1 MFVRATVRIPN
12 NLTDELSA
20 QLNSIYGNISQRYLE
35 TIRKQIRLQKVMVML
50 ADANVTQQDTFDP
63 HNVAMFYEMLSR
75 NLKNWASQGIE
86 KTDTDDLRR
95 LHVLLTTSI
104 ERYTLSCYFGMQYH
118 ALLFYK
124 LDNRIKDIQTEIM
137 LLDEKV
143 AAMKQDIASKENNVV
158 EEELKKR
165 GIDSLGFEETLEIM
179 YNDEKLYNELTS
191 KISNIES
198 NNPEYLQMTKKRDE
212 LVEELKGMIIELYR
226 TSPVIV
232 DYNKLM
238 QGEEGVTVYFDLEV
252 IKKGEKIGTV
262 EIEKIAPKTKQ
273 TIIDRFREM
282 ELALKEVRI

>member
-75 NLKNWASQGIE
+75 NLKNWSSQGIE

-95 LHVLLTTSI
+95 LHVLFTTSI
-104 ERYTLSCYFGMQYH
+104 EKYSLSCYFGMQYH

-143 AAMKQDIASKENNVV
+143 AVMKQDIASKENNVV

-165 GIDSLGFEETLEIM
+165 GMDSLGFEETLEIM

-198 NNPEYLQMTKKRDE
+198 KNPEYLQMAKKRDG
-212 LVEELKGMIIELYR
+212 LVEELKGLIIELYR
-226 TSPVIV
+226 TSPVLV

-252 IKKGEKIGTV
+252 IKKGEKIGAV
-262 EIEKIAPKTKQ
+262 EIEKIAPNIKQ

-282 ELALKEVRI
+282 DLALKEVRI

>member
-20 QLNSIYGNISQRYLE
+20 QLNSIYGNISQRYLD

-75 NLKNWASQGIE
+75 NLKNWSSQGIE

-95 LHVLLTTSI
+95 LHVLFTTSI
-104 ERYTLSCYFGMQYH
+104 EKYSLSCYFGMQYH

-143 AAMKQDIASKENNVV
+143 AVMKQDIASKENNVV

-165 GIDSLGFEETLEIM
+165 GMDSLGFEETLEIM

-198 NNPEYLQMTKKRDE
+198 KNPEYLQMAKKRDG
-212 LVEELKGMIIELYR
+212 LVEELKGLIIELYR
-226 TSPVIV
+226 TSPVLV

-252 IKKGEKIGTV
+252 IKKGEKIGAV
-262 EIEKIAPKTKQ
+262 EIEKIAPNIKQ

-282 ELALKEVRI
+282 ELVLKEVRI

>member
-1 MFVRATVRIPN
+1 
-12 NLTDELSA
+12 
-20 QLNSIYGNISQRYLE
+20 
-35 TIRKQIRLQKVMVML
+35 
-50 ADANVTQQDTFDP
+50 
-63 HNVAMFYEMLSR
+63 MFYEMLSR
-75 NLKNWASQGIE
+75 NLKNWSSEGIE

-95 LHVLLTTSI
+95 LHVLFTTSI
-104 ERYTLSCYFGMQYH
+104 EKYSLSCYFGMQYH
-118 ALLFYK
+118 ALPFYK

-143 AAMKQDIASKENNVV
+143 VVMKQDIASNENNVV

-165 GIDSLGFEETLEIM
+165 GMDSLGFEETLEIM

-226 TSPVIV
+226 TSPVLV

-262 EIEKIAPKTKQ
+262 EIEKIAPKIKQ

-282 ELALKEVRI
+282 ELVLKEVRI

>member
-12 NLTDELSA
+12 NLTDELSM

-50 ADANVTQQDTFDP
+50 ADASVTQQDTFDP
-63 HNVAMFYEMLSR
+63 HNVAMFYEMFAR
-75 NLKNWASQGIE
+75 NLKNWSSQGIE
-86 KTDTDDLRR
+86 KTDTDDLKR
-95 LHVLLTTSI
+95 LHVLFTTSI

-118 ALLFYK
+118 ALPFYK

-143 AAMKQDIASKENNVV
+143 AAMKQNIASNENNVV

-165 GIDSLGFEETLEIM
+165 GMDSLGFEETLEIM
-179 YNDEKLYNELTS
+179 YNDEKLYNELTR
-191 KISNIES
+191 KINDIES
-198 NNPEYLQMTKKRDE
+198 NNPEYLQMTRKRDE
-212 LVEELKGMIIELYR
+212 FVEELKGMIIELYR
-226 TSPVIV
+226 TSPVLV

-252 IKKGEKIGTV
+252 IKKGEKSGTV
-262 EIEKIAPKTKQ
+262 EIEKIAPKIKQ

>member
-12 NLTDELSA
+12 NLTDELST

-50 ADANVTQQDTFDP
+50 ADASVTQQDTFDP

-75 NLKNWASQGIE
+75 NLKNWSPEGIE

-95 LHVLLTTSI
+95 LHVLFTTSI
-104 ERYTLSCYFGMQYH
+104 ERYSLSCYFGMQYH
-118 ALLFYK
+118 ALPFYK

-165 GIDSLGFEETLEIM
+165 GMDSLGFEETLEIM
-179 YNDEKLYNELTS
+179 YNNEKLYNELTR
-191 KISNIES
+191 KINDIES
-198 NNPEYLQMTKKRDE
+198 NNPEYLQMTKKKDE

-226 TSPVIV
+226 TSPVLV

-252 IKKGEKIGTV
+252 IKKGEKSGTV
-262 EIEKIAPKTKQ
+262 EIEKIVPEIKQ